1 MIAVSDTLY
10 VNPHHVGSVFAD
22 EEGIILI
29 VQGVRHTLFWTAP
42 NTPVTRGREF
52 RKIVR
57 LIEESS
63 RESLAA

>member
-1 MIAVSDTLY
+1 MIQLSYTLY

-22 EEGIILI
+22 EEGIILTI
-29 VQGVRHTLFWTAP
+29 QGVRHTLLWTSP
-42 NTPVTRGREF
+42 NNPVTRGREF